1 MRAESANIALSL
13 PGGGL
18 AGSLYQVGALAA
30 LEDALEGVRARGFSL
45 YVGQSGGSIVA
56 ACLAGGIPSDRLYRA
71 LLDPADNFFPLE
83 RRHFLQVDTGEW
95 QRAVKTTYLA
105 VRHALTRLGPSR
117 GGAVMENKVEN
128 SIAEQVDRLADSL
141 PAGLFTL
148 ARFERFLS
156 DFFLRREIPNVFSS
170 MTRRLR
176 IVAHDLDSGERV
188 LFGSDGY
195 RNIPVSLACA
205 ASCALPMF
213 FSPVRIGGRHYIDGG
228 LCELAHLDV
237 AKASGAD
244 IAIVINPRVPV
255 TTRGAHVPTGHGPG
269 TSVRDKGLTWVMNQ
283 SKRISSQ
290 AMLEHE
296 IRHPPDGMHVLLLEP
311 HPSDSTLFL
320 HNAAS
325 FDARRAILEYAYR
338 TTRAGLADRLRPD
351 PVLSARLGWKG

>member
-1 MRAESANIALSL
+1 MAAPVALSL

-18 AGSLYQVGALAA
+18 AGALYQVGALAA
-30 LEDALEGVRARGFSL
+30 LEDALDGLRSRGFSL
-45 YVGQSGGSIVA
+45 YVGQAGGSIVA
-56 ACLAGGIPSDRLYRA
+56 SCLAGGIPSDRLYRA

-95 QRAVKTTYLA
+95 QRATKTAYLA
-105 VRHALTRLGPSR
+105 IRHAITRLGPSR
-117 GGAVMENKVEN
+117 GAGT
-128 SIAEQVDRLADSL
+128 IAAEDVVAQFDRLADSL

-156 DFFLRREIPNVFSS
+156 DFYLRREIPNAFSA
-170 MTRRLR
+170 MGREGGRRLR
-176 IVAHDLDSGERV
+176 IVAHDLDSGARV
-188 LFGSDGY
+188 LFGSEGY
-195 RNIPVSLACA
+195 ENIPVSLACA

-228 LCELAHLDV
+228 LCELAHLGV
-237 AKASGAD
+237 AKQAGVD
-244 IAIVINPRVPV
+244 VAIVINPRVPV
-255 TTRGAHVPTGHGPG
+255 TTRGAGVPTGHGPG

-296 IRHPPDGMHVLLLEP
+296 IRHPPEGMHVLLIEP

-320 HNAAS
+320 HNVAQ

-338 TTRAGLADRLRPD
+338 TTRAGLADRLRSD
-351 PVLSARLGWKG
+351 PALSERLGWKG